1 MGTWHQ
7 TGCVLCAQN
16 CGLRVLVEDNRIVKS
31 RPDPANP
38 RSQGYACRKGLNLA
52 HHQHHAQRLAHPLKR
67 TARGGFDP
75 IPWDQ
80 AITEIAQKLR
90 AIIGQHGPRGLA
102 YMGGAGQ
109 GCHLEAAFGV
119 RLLRALGSR
128 YHYNA
133 LAQELTGHFWAGG
146 RFLGRQY
153 LGTIPDEE
161 RTELLL
167 AWGWN
172 GWMSHQMPQARRVL
186 ERISRDPERLLV
198 VIDPR
203 RSETAHKA
211 DLHLAIRPGCDA
223 LLLKAMIA
231 LILREGWQDQRF
243 INENTS
249 GFEAVRGW
257 FADLDIVAALEVCGL
272 DWEPVVRLC
281 RLLTTRNWSMHPDL
295 GVYMNRHST
304 ATSYLYYLLMAI
316 CGSIGRPG
324 GNVIPGSI
332 MPLGAHSDE
341 RDPQAWRTLATDF
354 PPIMGVYPPNVM
366 PEEILSDH
374 PHRLRAV
381 LCSQSNP
388 LRSYADTSAYER
400 AFGALDL
407 LVTIDLALT
416 ETASR
421 SHYVLPARSGYESW
435 DTTFFTWTWPGVYGQ
450 LRRPVVEPL
459 GEPLETSQIFTRL
472 AEALGLIPEIP
483 DSLRQAAKGHRLGF
497 GLALIN
503 FFQANPAAQAM
514 SPLVLAQTLGR
525 EMGSANLAALWG
537 LFMTAP
543 RDFRHNAARAGF
555 TPGPAQG
562 EALFQA
568 LLDHPEGLWLGQC
581 DPDNNLASLRTPDGK
596 VNLHAPEMEA
606 WLAEITPPAE
616 AKALAGDPEFPLI
629 LNAGRHFDMNANS
642 LMRDPAWNQGR
653 RACTVAMNPADLARL
668 GLADGQLVRVT
679 TLAGS
684 EQGELEAD
692 PAVRP
697 GTVLIPHGF
706 GLVFEGQVYGI
717 NVNRL
722 TSANHR
728 DRLAGTPLHRH
739 VPCRVEAA

>member
-1 MGTWHQ
+1 
-7 TGCVLCAQN
+7 
-16 CGLRVLVEDNRIVKS
+16 
-31 RPDPANP
+31 
-38 RSQGYACRKGLNLA
+38 
-52 HHQHHAQRLAHPLKR
+52 
-67 TARGGFDP
+67 
-75 IPWDQ
+75 
-80 AITEIAQKLR
+80 
-90 AIIGQHGPRGLA
+90 
-102 YMGGAGQ
+102 
-109 GCHLEAAFGV
+109 
-119 RLLRALGSR
+119 
-128 YHYNA
+128 
-133 LAQELTGHFWAGG
+133 
-146 RFLGRQY
+146 
-153 LGTIPDEE
+153 
-161 RTELLL
+161 
-167 AWGWN
+167 
-172 GWMSHQMPQARRVL
+172 L
-186 ERISRDPERLLV
+186 ERLSRDPERLLV

-203 RSETAHKA
+203 RSETAQKA

-231 LILREGWQDQRF
+231 LILREGWQDQAF
-243 INENTS
+243 IDENTS

-257 FADLDIVAALEVCGL
+257 FADFDIVAALEVCGL

-341 RDPQAWRTLATDF
+341 RDPQAWRTLATGF

-374 PHRLRAV
+374 PQRLRAV

-416 ETASR
+416 ETASL

-435 DTTFFTWTWPGVYGQ
+435 DTTFFTWTWPGIYGQ
-450 LRRPVVEPL
+450 LRRPVVEPV

-472 AEALGLIPEIP
+472 AEKLGLIPEIP
-483 DSLRQAAKGHRLGF
+483 DSLRQAAKGDRLGF
-497 GLALIN
+497 GLSLLS

-514 SPLVLAQTLGR
+514 SPFILAQTLGQ

-543 RDFRHNAARAGF
+543 QDFRHHAARAGF
-555 TPGPAQG
+555 APGPTQG

-581 DPDNNLASLRTPDGK
+581 DMENNLASLRTADGK
-596 VNLHAPEMEA
+596 IHLHAPEMEA
-606 WLAEITPPAE
+606 WLAEITPSDE
-616 AKALAGDPEFPLI
+616 ARALAGDPEFPLI
-629 LNAGRHFDMNANS
+629 LNAGRHFDMNANT

-653 RACTVAMNPADLARL
+653 RACTVALNPADLARL
-668 GLADGQLVRVT
+668 GLADGQRVRVT
-679 TLAGS
+679 TVAGS

-692 PAVRP
+692 PTVRP

-706 GLVFEGQVYGI
+706 GLVYEGQVYGL

-722 TSANHR
+722 TSASHR
-728 DRLAGTPLHRH
+728 DRLAGTPLHRY